1 MESLYTIEEFK
12 ATLSKA
18 KKVYCSNDLEYGVRL
33 LPVNIALNHHYI
45 QVNSQKVLKALV
57 IDIDHDDLMIFDG
70 KVAPPNFVVSNK
82 HKKGGH
88 LIWMLEVPIHKEYIE
103 YNKALIYFAK
113 IQQAY
118 TKKLKGDVNYVNM
131 ITKNPCK
138 SDVWNVWNVNH
149 YYAYQLA
156 ELADYVEL
164 PKKILK
170 REALGEGRNCFLFD
184 SIRKWAYREVLFY
197 KENGATFEDFRNVV
211 LSRLEKNNIFE
222 NCLPLGFNELKNI
235 AQSISKFCWK
245 NFSVEKF
252 SEIQSYRG
260 KQSGKSRQ
268 EKVEKRLNEYE
279 F

>member
-18 KKVYCSNDLEYGVRL
+18 QKLYCSNDLEYGVRL
-33 LPVNIALNHHYI
+33 LPTNIALNHHYI
-45 QVNSQKVLKALV
+45 QVNTQKVLKALV

-138 SDVWNVWNVNH
+138 NDVWNVWNVNH
-149 YYAYQLA
+149 FYAYQLS

-184 SIRKWAYREVLFY
+184 STRKWAYREVLFY
-197 KENGATFEDFRNVV
+197 KENGANLTDFYNVV
-211 LSRLEKNNIFE
+211 LNKLEKNNVFE
-222 NCLPLGFNELKNI
+222 NCLPLNFNELKNI
-235 AQSISKFCWK
+235 AKSISKFCWL
-245 NFSVEKF
+245 NFSVEEFKK
-252 SEIQSYRG
+252 IQKARSDKASIKRKNK
-260 KQSGKSRQ
+260 KQ
-268 EKVEKRLNEYE
+268 ERLNEYE